1 MPGEDYSRGFCGC
14 QLVLPIFCSWRNAN
28 IVTLVFF
35 FVCLLA
41 PLSTVF
47 DLLGW
52 RVRTCLEEDFHWIC
66 PKKGPAV
73 LASVT
78 KNLLVVAQ

>member
-1 MPGEDYSRGFCGC
+1 LKMPGEDYSREFCGC
-14 QLVLPIFCSWRNAN
+14 QLVLPIFVLRQTP
-28 IVTLVFF
+28 IL
-35 FVCLLA
+35 
-41 PLSTVF
+41 
-47 DLLGW
+47 
-52 RVRTCLEEDFHWIC
+52 RVRTCLEEDFHCIC